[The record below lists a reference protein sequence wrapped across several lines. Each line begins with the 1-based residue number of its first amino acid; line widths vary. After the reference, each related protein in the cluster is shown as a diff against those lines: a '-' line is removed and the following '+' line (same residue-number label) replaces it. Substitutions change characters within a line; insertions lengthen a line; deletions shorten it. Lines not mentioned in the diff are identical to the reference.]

1 MASRRSAHVIQGAA
15 HSRGAAVEHVGVDH
29 GGLDVLVAEQFLD
42 GAYVVTGFEQ
52 VGGKRMAKS
61 VAAGA
66 IAAAL
71 CP

>member
-1 MASRRSAHVIQGAA
+1 
-15 HSRGAAVEHVGVDH
+15 VGVDH

-61 VAAGA
+61 VAVGA